1 MANSDRKRQRNSSE
15 TNLKSPSET
24 QKQKKVKQRDISD
37 DCGYMEESDKTNPT
51 TKEVSEIK
59 MAAKS
64 DSENLVDALIVALQ
78 NPSVINKLKTAIF
91 DKYEKEVKT
100 LKEEIFK
107 RDIKIQNLEEKLESE
122 IEALEMYGRRN
133 GITIHGVKEE
143 LNENTDKIVLKLAK
157 ELKAEIPTEALG
169 RSHRVGPKSGS
180 KPRAIIAKFIGHN
193 YKVEMLKHKKN
204 LKTHPDGKKIFIN
217 EDLTK
222 TRADWARRA
231 RNLRKLEKIKDTW
244 TRDGVIFIKH
254 KKEDEEDEET
264 PYVIERVDSELKLS
278 GIEEMFGVNSDLNVM
293 RTESH
298 DSDDE

>member
-1 MANSDRKRQRNSSE
+1 MADSDRKRQRNISE
-15 TNLKSPSET
+15 NNLKSPSET
-24 QKQKKVKQRDISD
+24 QKQKKVKQKENLD
-37 DCGYMEESDKTNPT
+37 DCDYMEGLHKTNPT
-51 TKEVSEIK
+51 TIEVSDIK

-64 DSENLVDALIVALQ
+64 DSESLVDALIVALQ

-100 LKEEIFK
+100 LKQEIEK
-107 RDIKIQNLEEKLESE
+107 RDIKIHNLETKLESK

-133 GITIHGVKEE
+133 GIRIHGVKEE
-143 LNENTDKIVLKLAK
+143 EKENTDKIVLKLAK
-157 ELKAEIPTEALG
+157 ELGAKIPTDALG
-169 RSHRVGPKSGS
+169 RSHRVGPKNGS

-193 YKVEMLKHKKN
+193 YKVELLKNKKN
-204 LKTHPDGKKIFIN
+204 LKTHPNGKEIFIN

-222 TRADWARRA
+222 TRADWAKRA

-254 KKEDEEDEET
+254 LKEDEEDEET
-264 PYVIERVDSELKLS
+264 PYVIERVDSEFKLS
-278 GIEEMFGVNSDLNVM
+278 GIEEMFGLDPGQSVM
-293 RTESH
+293 RIETH